1 MQLKIKNIY
10 KTIGAI
16 KILNNLSLTVT
27 SGEIAILLGKSG
39 AGKTTLLRILNDL
52 ETIDQGET
60 TLNDIPLNKYKEK
73 QIGIIFQ
80 NFNLF
85 SHLSVIENITLA
97 LIKVKQINKEDAI
110 KTAITL
116 LKKYNILEKK
126 NHPIQSL
133 SGGQKQK
140 IAIIRTLAMQPKI
153 ICFDE
158 PISALDPYS
167 TNEVLSFIKELQ
179 KENYIIIMTTHNV
192 SILNQLESTIH
203 LIENGA
209 ITQSI
214 ESNLFFNQ
222 NYENKNSYLLYK
234 FINGII

>member
-1 MQLKIKNIY
+1 MQLNIKNIN
-10 KTIGAI
+10 KTIDNI
-16 KILNNLSLTVT
+16 KILNNLSLSIT

-52 ETIDQGET
+52 ETIDQGEI
-60 TLNDIPLNKYKEK
+60 TLNNISINNYTEK

-85 SHLSVIENITLA
+85 SNLSVIENITLG
-97 LIKVKQINKEDAI
+97 LMKVKKINQENATEIAI
-110 KTAITL
+110 HI

-126 NHPIQSL
+126 NHSIQSL

-167 TNEVLSFIKELQ
+167 TNEILSFIKELQ

-192 SILNQLESTIH
+192 SILSQIESTIH
-203 LIENGA
+203 VIENGT
-209 ITQSI
+209 ITESI
-214 ESNLFFNQ
+214 KSNLFFNQ
-222 NYENKNSYLLYK
+222 NYNNTNSYLYK
-234 FINGII
+234 FINGIL

>member
-1 MQLKIKNIY
+1 MQLNIKNIN
-10 KTIGAI
+10 KTIDNI
-16 KILNNLSLTVT
+16 KILNNLSLSIT

-52 ETIDQGET
+52 ETIDQGEI
-60 TLNDIPLNKYKEK
+60 TLNNISINNYTEK

-85 SHLSVIENITLA
+85 SNLSVIENITLG
-97 LIKVKQINKEDAI
+97 LMKVKKINQENATEIAI
-110 KTAITL
+110 HI

-126 NHPIQSL
+126 NHSIQSL

-167 TNEVLSFIKELQ
+167 TNEILSFIKELQ

-192 SILNQLESTIH
+192 SILNQIESTIH
-203 LIENGA
+203 VIENGT
-209 ITQSI
+209 ITESTK
-214 ESNLFFNQ
+214 SNLFFNQ
-222 NYENKNSYLLYK
+222 NYNNTNSYLYK
-234 FINGII
+234 FINGIL

>member
-179 KENYIIIMTTHNV
+179 KENYIIIMTTHNI